1 MNLGEVE
8 KMAQAMIDSEKKSA
22 AASAS
27 GSAAAGSTDA
37 PTAKSGSTGGRG
49 FGKSKEIDPGNILQ

>member
-8 KMAQAMIDSEKKSA
+8 KMAQAMIDSEKKS